1 MTAPAP
7 HTETDSS
14 AMAKFKRKKKLINS
28 SLQLKMI
35 AVFMGIA
42 ATTSLFQVVLL
53 NSALTG
59 IAKDLPEAGDLL
71 LRELPRIMLTNVG
84 LTVGV
89 LVPLMFAIG
98 LLLTHRIAG
107 PAYRMQEYCKALAR
121 GEELGPCRIR
131 KDDELWDLCDA
142 LNDAVD
148 ALRAQATTAASGPA
162 AVSPQQSPAAEA
174 SDATP
179 VASGA
184 NADRRD
190 AA

>member
-1 MTAPAP
+1 
-7 HTETDSS
+7 
-14 AMAKFKRKKKLINS
+14 MAQFKRKKKLINS

-59 IAKDLPEAGDLL
+59 LARDMPEAGDRLL
-71 LRELPRIMLTNVG
+71 QELPTIMLTNVG

-89 LVPLMFAIG
+89 LIPLMFAIG

-107 PAYRMQEYCKALAR
+107 PAYRMTQHCQAIAR
-121 GEELGPCRIR
+121 GETTGHCKIR

-142 LNDAVD
+142 LNGAID
-148 ALRAQATTAASGPA
+148 ALRAAKAPEGSDAADA
-162 AVSPQQSPAAEA
+162 DAEA
-174 SDATP
+174 AQ
-179 VASGA
+179 AK
-184 NADRRD
+184 R

>member
-1 MTAPAP
+1 
-7 HTETDSS
+7 
-14 AMAKFKRKKKLINS
+14 MAKFKRKKKLINS

-71 LRELPRIMLTNVG
+71 LRELPKIMLTNVG

-98 LLLTHRIAG
+98 LLITHRIAG
-107 PAYRMQEYCKALAR
+107 PAYRMQQYCKALAR

-148 ALRAQATTAASGPA
+148 TLRAQAAATQQAAAGSADQAASAAQPA
-162 AVSPQQSPAAEA
+162 AAASAREA
-174 SDATP
+174 A
-179 VASGA
+179 
-184 NADRRD
+184 
-190 AA
+190 